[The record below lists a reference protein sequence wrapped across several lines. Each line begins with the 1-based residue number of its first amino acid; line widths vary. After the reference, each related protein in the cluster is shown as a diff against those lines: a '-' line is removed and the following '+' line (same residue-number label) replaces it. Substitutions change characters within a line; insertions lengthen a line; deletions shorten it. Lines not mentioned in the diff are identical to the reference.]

1 MQIST
6 QCLMSLLKCYRFVF
20 QKKVTKNTVSKED
33 FIENTSFHFN
43 NELKFV
49 YIYKYSKS
57 GLLKDIFELN
67 TLEVYSGDEC
77 VLSLKNNSFKDHLN
91 ISNVDQEFSKPIGD
105 EKVEDVFMSFTDIL
119 LKMDISG

>member
-1 MQIST
+1 MNLSK
-6 QCLMSLLKCYRFVF
+6 QCLMSLLKCYNFVF
-20 QKKVTKNTVSKED
+20 QKKVTKNTVSKEG

-57 GLLKDIFELN
+57 EILKDIFELN
-67 TLEVYSGDEC
+67 TLEIYSGDEC
-77 VLSLKNNSFKDHLN
+77 VLSLKNNSFKDHVN

-105 EKVEDVFMSFTDIL
+105 DKVKDVFMSFTDIL
-119 LKMDISG
+119 LKMEIVE